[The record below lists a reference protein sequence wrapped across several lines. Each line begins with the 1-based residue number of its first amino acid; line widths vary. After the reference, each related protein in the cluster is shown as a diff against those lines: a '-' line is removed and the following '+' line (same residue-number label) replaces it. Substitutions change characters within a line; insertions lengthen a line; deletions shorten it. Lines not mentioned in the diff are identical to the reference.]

1 MGDKNKD
8 DLVRDFLQKIVDH
21 LPIALFCKDARHD
34 FQYVFWNE
42 TASRMW
48 GFSTMDVVGRDD
60 FQLYPKEMAEHFRQK
75 DKEAMTAREIVYIP
89 QEPVATRVTSQGV
102 MIARTWKIP
111 IYGDDGGPQ
120 WLLGISQDI
129 SEPHLIESVQT
140 VQGPLFVALDAKRIG
155 SGSPAAQLAQEALT
169 ALEQGHIDLARVLLE
184 SIKKL
189 G

>member
-1 MGDKNKD
+1 MGDPNSI

-21 LPIALFCKDARHD
+21 LPIALFCKDARHN

-48 GFSTMDVVGRDD
+48 GRSTLEVVGQDD
-60 FQLYPKEMAEHFRQK
+60 FELFPPEMAAFYRQK
-75 DKEAMTAREIVYIP
+75 DKETMNAREIVYIP
-89 QEPVATRVTSQGV
+89 QESVPSPTGV
-102 MIARTWKIP
+102 MTARTWKIP
-111 IYGDDGGPQ
+111 IFGDDGGPQ

-129 SEPHLIESVQT
+129 SQPRLVESPLT
-140 VQGPLFVALDAKRIG
+140 EQGPIFVALDASTSRVL
-155 SGSPAAQLAQEALT
+155 SPAAQIAQEALT
-169 ALEQGHIDLARVLLE
+169 ALENGQTDLARALLE